1 MTSHLPTT
9 ATFSALYCTVILV
22 LMVIALLRGKRP
34 TEHILL
40 LALGLLTLGGLLS
53 PTEALKGFANEG
65 MASVALLFIVSEGL
79 TRQGGLRWFVQWMLR
94 ARYLRGQLLR
104 MSSVIVALSSILNN
118 TAVVAMFIP
127 EIKQWA
133 EEHKISPSL
142 LLIPLSY
149 AAILGGTCTLIGTS
163 TNLLVAGMVKEQLGL
178 ELSMLTLS
186 GVGIPVA
193 LAGIMLMITTAP
205 WLLPKSRK
213 NKHKSNNIENLLLA
227 ARVPEHSILIGRRL
241 DEISAQS
248 ILGLFPVEITRHHN
262 SLLIPAPSRDTRL
275 MANDLLIFAGR
286 ARALVE
292 LCNIEGLELEPQ
304 HKFRRRDG
312 LLPGQ
317 TIEVVLTPSSPLI
330 GQEIGNG
337 RFRKH
342 YDAAVL
348 AISREGQLVEPD
360 HRQRWTLSVG
370 DKLLIEMGEEF
381 LERAGARD
389 FILLQQRPREETSFL
404 RRMCAMGLVV
414 MMVILGATGALSIF
428 KAALL
433 TVVIMVF
440 GGMLNVKDALKSVDT
455 QVVLTIAAAI
465 GVGQAVENAGLARMM
480 TSGVLML
487 GGDSPMLALVMVY
500 LTASL
505 LTQLMTNN
513 AAVVLVLPF
522 ALTLANT
529 LDVSVMPFII
539 TIMFAASASFATPFG
554 YQTNLMVYG
563 AGNYTM
569 SDFLR
574 IGLPMNILCA
584 ILVLILVPLFFPF

>member
-1 MTSHLPTT
+1 
-9 ATFSALYCTVILV
+9 
-22 LMVIALLRGKRP
+22 
-34 TEHILL
+34 
-40 LALGLLTLGGLLS
+40 
-53 PTEALKGFANEG
+53 
-65 MASVALLFIVSEGL
+65 
-79 TRQGGLRWFVQWMLR
+79 
-94 ARYLRGQLLR
+94 
-104 MSSVIVALSSILNN
+104 
-118 TAVVAMFIP
+118 
-127 EIKQWA
+127 
-133 EEHKISPSL
+133 
-142 LLIPLSY
+142 
-149 AAILGGTCTLIGTS
+149 
-163 TNLLVAGMVKEQLGL
+163 
-178 ELSMLTLS
+178 
-186 GVGIPVA
+186 
-193 LAGIMLMITTAP
+193 
-205 WLLPKSRK
+205 
-213 NKHKSNNIENLLLA
+213 
-227 ARVPEHSILIGRRL
+227 
-241 DEISAQS
+241 
-248 ILGLFPVEITRHHN
+248 
-262 SLLIPAPSRDTRL
+262 
-275 MANDLLIFAGR
+275 
-286 ARALVE
+286 
-292 LCNIEGLELEPQ
+292 
-304 HKFRRRDG
+304 
-312 LLPGQ
+312 
-317 TIEVVLTPSSPLI
+317 
-330 GQEIGNG
+330 
-337 RFRKH
+337 
-342 YDAAVL
+342 
-348 AISREGQLVEPD
+348 
-360 HRQRWTLSVG
+360 
-370 DKLLIEMGEEF
+370 
-381 LERAGARD
+381 
-389 FILLQQRPREETSFL
+389 
-404 RRMCAMGLVV
+404 MGLVV